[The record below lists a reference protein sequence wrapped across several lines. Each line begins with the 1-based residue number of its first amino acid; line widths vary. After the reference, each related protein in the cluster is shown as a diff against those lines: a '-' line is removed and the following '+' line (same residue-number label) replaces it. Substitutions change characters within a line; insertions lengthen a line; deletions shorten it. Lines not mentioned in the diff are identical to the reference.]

1 MFIGELILY
10 IQCLS
15 VWSVALWTSDERICP
30 TNDWILIDVSCEIV
44 VYSARPGPAAVI
56 PSSRDAQT
64 PQLAARW
71 RHKSIFPSVARS
83 VGRTDSLSDGPRSRC
98 GTKLPRSLL
107 TLRQYSSTAAPV
119 SVPRA
124 AILSIRLSLSLSV
137 SLPLCMFVCV
147 CVRVCV
153 WCQDHRV
160 FVTCTAID

>member
-1 MFIGELILY
+1 M
-10 IQCLS
+10 S
-15 VWSVALWTSDERICP
+15 NERL
-30 TNDWILIDVSCEIV
+30 DFDRRLVRDSGLFRA
-44 VYSARPGPAAVI
+44 ARPSPAAVI

-124 AILSIRLSLSLSV
+124 AILSIRLSLSLSL
-137 SLPLCMFVCV
+137 SLSVCLCVCACV
-147 CVRVCV
+147 CVVPRPQSLCYMH
-153 WCQDHRV
+153 CDRLIGQ
-160 FVTCTAID
+160 TGAKPS